1 MPTVAAELPGVTSHR
16 HPSPQQRR
24 YADDV
29 LGGPTDTERAR
40 LAAMAAVCDPTTI
53 RVLDERGVGVGWRCL
68 EVGAGGGSIAAWL
81 ADRVTG
87 ADADSTT
94 GPATDAGAGHATR
107 AGHVVATDVDTR
119 HLDVLAGPELTVLR
133 HDVTRDP
140 APPGGPFDLIH
151 ARFVLEHLPDREH
164 VLDRLRD
171 WLKPAGVLVVESIA
185 AFPLDSS
192 PHPAFRRA
200 MLSIDE
206 ALAKT
211 IGTDSAWAR
220 GFPGPL
226 QARGLV
232 DVGVSVHLPTTGG
245 AGASAQCWALTL
257 TRLRPHIRELDLAGD
272 DTLDEAL
279 DCLADPAFFDLSF
292 ATAIAWG
299 RAPDY

>member
-1 MPTVAAELPGVTSHR
+1 MTDTAPAR
-16 HPSPQQRR
+16 RRR

-53 RVLDERGVGVGWRCL
+53 RVLGDRGVGVGWRCL

-87 ADADSTT
+87 ADANSTT
-94 GPATDAGAGHATR
+94 EAGAGHGAGSGSGVGSGVGAGHASG

-119 HLDVLAGPELTVLR
+119 HLDVLAGPDLTVLR

-151 ARFVLEHLPDREH
+151 TRFVLEHLPDREQ

-171 WLKPAGVLVVESIA
+171 WLAPAGVLVVESIVG
-185 AFPLDSS
+185 FPLDSS
-192 PHPAFRRA
+192 PHPPFRQA
-200 MLSIDE
+200 MRSIDE
-206 ALAKT
+206 VLAKT

-220 GFPGPL
+220 GFPTPL
-226 QARGLV
+226 QARGLI
-232 DVGVSVHLPTTGG
+232 DVGLSVHLPTTGG
-245 AGASAQCWALTL
+245 ANASAQCWALTL
-257 TRLRPHIRELDLAGD
+257 TRLRPHIRELDLASD
-272 DTLDEAL
+272 DLLDEAL
-279 DCLADPAFFDLSF
+279 AALADPAFFDLSF

-299 RAPDY
+299 RAPG